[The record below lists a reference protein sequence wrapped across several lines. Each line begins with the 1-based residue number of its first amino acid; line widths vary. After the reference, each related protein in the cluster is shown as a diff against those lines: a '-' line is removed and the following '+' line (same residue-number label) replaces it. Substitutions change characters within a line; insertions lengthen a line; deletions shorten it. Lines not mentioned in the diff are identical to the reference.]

1 MTEQDREDIQRV
13 QAAQQHTSGHSP
25 AEELEKLAK
34 LRDAGELTAEEY
46 GQLKARA
53 LGEF

>member
-1 MTEQDREDIQRV
+1 M
-13 QAAQQHTSGHSP
+13 QAAQQRASGHSP

-46 GQLKARA
+46 GRLKARA
-53 LGEF
+53 VAEV